1 MRSEKQYDYARRI
14 YLNAVSDPE
23 VEYLDW
29 QSVRQSVIEQCDMLY
44 LDAEEILEHAKEF
57 DELMQPI
64 KRGIEMSQNE

>member
-1 MRSEKQYDYARRI
+1 MRREKQYDYARRI
-14 YLNAVSDPE
+14 YLNAVSEPE

-44 LDAEEILEHAKEF
+44 LDAEEILEYAKEF
-57 DELMQPI
+57 DESMKPI